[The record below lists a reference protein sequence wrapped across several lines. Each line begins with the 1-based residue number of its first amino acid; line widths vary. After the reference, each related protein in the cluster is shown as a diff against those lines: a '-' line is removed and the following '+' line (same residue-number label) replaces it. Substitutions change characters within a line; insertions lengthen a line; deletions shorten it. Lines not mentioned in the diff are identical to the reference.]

1 MRNNSLKFNI
11 ILSSIHQ
18 LLTLFLPLVTAPYVS
33 RVLGAEGTGIF
44 SYTSSIQAYFTIF
57 AALGTGVYGV
67 REIARKRNNKTQ
79 YSTLFWEIELL
90 TVLTSSVAIILW
102 LLWAV
107 FSKEFQLI
115 YLILT
120 LNLFAV
126 LFDISWFYTGLEQ
139 FVYTIGLNA
148 LFKIFGTIAI
158 FTFIKEPS
166 DLNTYIFIIAS
177 TSLLSSIS
185 LWIYLPKILVKVSL
199 NTLSLKG
206 HLKQTLIY
214 FVPTIATSIY
224 TVLDKTMIGVIT
236 QNANENGY
244 YEQATKIINILK
256 SITFTALNSVLGARI
271 AYLFSEKKYDEIKSR
286 IALSLDFIFFI
297 GMAFF
302 FGLLSVSETFVP
314 IFFGQGYDQV
324 IYLLYVF
331 SPIVVII
338 GVSNCLGSQ
347 YYTPAGL
354 RSQSAKYI
362 IIGSVLN
369 LLLNLVFIPVF
380 RSKGAVISSVLAEL
394 LITFLYVKNSNGYVD
409 FKQLASYFNPRFIAG
424 FIMYL
429 IVLFIKQ
436 YLPNDLLG
444 LLIQV
449 LIGGMTYFMITYLQK
464 DNILQILKAKISE
477 R

>member
-1 MRNNSLKFNI
+1 M
-11 ILSSIHQ
+11 
-18 LLTLFLPLVTAPYVS
+18 
-33 RVLGAEGTGIF
+33 
-44 SYTSSIQAYFTIF
+44 
-57 AALGTGVYGV
+57 
-67 REIARKRNNKTQ
+67 
-79 YSTLFWEIELL
+79 
-90 TVLTSSVAIILW
+90 
-102 LLWAV
+102 
-107 FSKEFQLI
+107 
-115 YLILT
+115 
-120 LNLFAV
+120 
-126 LFDISWFYTGLEQ
+126 
-139 FVYTIGLNA
+139 
-148 LFKIFGTIAI
+148 
-158 FTFIKEPS
+158 
-166 DLNTYIFIIAS
+166 
-177 TSLLSSIS
+177 
-185 LWIYLPKILVKVSL
+185 

-362 IIGSVLN
+362 IIGSVFN

-380 RSKGAVISSVLAEL
+380 RSKGAVNSSVLAES

-409 FKQLASYFNPRFIAG
+409 FKQLAFYFNPRFIAG

-464 DNILQILKAKISE
+464 DNILQILKAKISK

>member
-44 SYTSSIQAYFTIF
+44 SYTSSIQAYFTLF

-67 REIARKRNNKTQ
+67 REIARKRNNKKQ

-102 LLWAV
+102 LLWAI

-362 IIGSVLN
+362 IIGSVFN

-380 RSKGAVISSVLAEL
+380 RSKGAVISSVLAES

-464 DNILQILKAKISE
+464 DNILQILKAKISK